1 MNWAL
6 INGEKDFSL
15 SIIQLKKAID
25 GGPVLLE
32 KIFLSIKTQQSLT
45 STILQIKN
53 SKMLKT
59 VVNQINDD
67 SLKPRTQDESK
78 ASYFPLRFPNDG
90 FILWDMLSA
99 EQIHNRIRALT
110 SPYPCAFS
118 FFDNQKVLLIKS
130 KIDKNNFH
138 GEAGRI
144 YRIENNKL
152 LISTKKGSLWI
163 TEAVFES
170 NGSSLAS
177 KVKRYQSLSTIK
189 DIGMNFLIY
198 KNDN

>member
-1 MNWAL
+1 MCINLHGGKLPKYRGSSPMNWAL
-6 INGEKDFSL
+6 INGEKDFGL
-15 SIIQLKKAID
+15 SNYSIKAID
-25 GGPVLLE
+25 RRPVLLE
-32 KIFLSIKTQQSLT
+32 KNFPINKN
-45 STILQIKN
+45 STIVDLHNIANKEFP
-53 SKMLKT
+53 KMLKT

-118 FFDNQKVLLIKS
+118 FDNQKVLLIKS

-152 LISTKKGSLWI
+152 LISTKK
-163 TEAVFES
+163 
-170 NGSSLAS
+170 
-177 KVKRYQSLSTIK
+177 K
-189 DIGMNFLIY
+189 DVM
-198 KNDN
+198 DN